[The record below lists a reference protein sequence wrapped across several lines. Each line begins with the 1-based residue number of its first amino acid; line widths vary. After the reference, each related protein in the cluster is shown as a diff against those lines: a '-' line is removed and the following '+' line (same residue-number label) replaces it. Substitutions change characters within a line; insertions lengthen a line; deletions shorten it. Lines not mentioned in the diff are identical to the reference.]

1 MIYYIIYVDA
11 HETTDPSKSADPFKK
26 TTPKP
31 RPSLGILHQ
40 TSKLNE
46 IKEIEIAHHNI

>member
-11 HETTDPSKSADPFKK
+11 HETTVPSKSADPFKK
-26 TTPKP
+26 KPKP
-31 RPSLGILHQ
+31 RPSVGILHQ

-46 IKEIEIAHHNI
+46 MKEIEIAHHNI